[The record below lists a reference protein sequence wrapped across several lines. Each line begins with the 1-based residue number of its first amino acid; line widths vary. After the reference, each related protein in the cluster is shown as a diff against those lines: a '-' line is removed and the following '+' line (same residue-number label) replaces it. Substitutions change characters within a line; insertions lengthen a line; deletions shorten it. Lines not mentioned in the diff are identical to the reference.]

1 MLSLTETA
9 AEKVRGLI
17 AEQKLD
23 KNANLRI
30 YVKGGGCSGF
40 SYGMAF
46 ENETDEQ
53 DKISESNGVRVIVD
67 PVSIK
72 YLEGV
77 EIDWVEN
84 GMGGGFKFQNPNAA
98 SSCGCGH
105 SFNA

>member
-1 MLSLTETA
+1 MLSLTESA

-17 AEQKLD
+17 AEQKMD
-23 KNANLRI
+23 ESAGLRV

-46 ENETDEQ
+46 ENEMDDQ
-53 DKISESNGVRVIVD
+53 DKIAESNGVRIIVD
-67 PVSIK
+67 PVSLK
-72 YLEGV
+72 YLKGA

-84 GMGGGFKFQNPNAA
+84 GMGGGFKFQNPNAG